1 MGDERRHGTVNSAK
15 SGKCNCDYFTKSTY
29 TIRQDPPLY
38 VREGSH
44 RILIKYDD
52 DKVSNN
58 VYAYDVDFSVI
69 EDSTGI
75 LGCFATYE
83 EAAETKRKE
92 SQREKV
98 QNESLTAEK
107 QMAASYIH
115 EIKNP
120 IFSIRG
126 FLQIL
131 HQSFSEDDKR
141 KEYVNIIISELDRMN
156 SLINEFLS
164 KYKDDSFIN
173 GEDKGGTSV
182 KKTIEEVVAFF
193 QYGFKLKDITCKCDL
208 SSDELVIMVD
218 KEQLIQILI
227 NLIQNS
233 IEAMKTG
240 ANLSIKAYAKDK
252 TTCIV
257 EIKDEGIGIR
267 QDDIDKIFN
276 PFFSTKE
283 NGTGLGL
290 YITKKIINNYGGSI
304 YLESTEGKGTT
315 FYLEFPLI
323 SC

>member
-1 MGDERRHGTVNSAK
+1 MGDERRHSAMNSSK
-15 SGKCNCDYFTKSTY
+15 LGKCNCDYFTQNTY

-44 RILIKYDD
+44 RILIGYEDD
-52 DKVSNN
+52 EASSNA
-58 VYAYDVDFSVI
+58 YAYDVDFSVI
-69 EDSTGI
+69 EDATGI

-83 EAAETKRKE
+83 EAMEAKLQELQKK
-92 SQREKV
+92 KA
-98 QNESLTAEK
+98 QNESIIAEK

-131 HQSFSEDDKR
+131 HQSFNEDDKR

-164 KYKDDSFIN
+164 KYKDDSLVKGE
-173 GEDKGGTSV
+173 GEDGTSV
-182 KKTIEEVVAFF
+182 QKTIEEVVAFF
-193 QYGFKLKDITCKCDL
+193 QYGFKLKNITCKCDF
-208 SSDELVIMVD
+208 SNDELIVMVD

-252 TTCIV
+252 TMCIV

-267 QDDIDKIFN
+267 QDDINKVFN

>member
-1 MGDERRHGTVNSAK
+1 MGDEWRRDTMNSAK
-15 SGKCNCDYFTKSTY
+15 SGKRKCDYFTQSTY
-29 TIRQDPPLY
+29 TIRQAPPLY

-44 RILIKYDD
+44 RILIEYDD

-58 VYAYDVDFSVI
+58 AYAYDIDFSVI
-69 EDSTGI
+69 EDSAGI

-83 EAAETKRKE
+83 EAAKTELKE
-92 SQREKV
+92 SQRNKV
-98 QNESLTAEK
+98 QNESLMAEK

-173 GEDKGGTSV
+173 DEDKNGISV
-182 KKTIEEVVAFF
+182 RKTIEEVVEFF
-193 QYGFKLKDITCKCDL
+193 QYGFKLKNITCKCDF
-208 SSDELVIMVD
+208 SNDELIVMVD

-252 TTCIV
+252 TTCKI

-267 QDDIDKIFN
+267 QDDINKVFN